1 MASFQFPRM
10 FATQG
15 GNVSSGCCPE
25 PQWQTTCNQ
34 KNIYFLGHHIYLITI
49 YWTRWSVTGILTPHP
64 QMLSQP
70 LSRNHAMSG
79 KLNMV
84 VHVGLSAV
92 RLQNWWTRKIG
103 LQYWSLQFWSQN
115 IKLVP
120 CCKAI
125 SNPRTLL
132 NTWKFREEA
141 KAAIERKPAAIFH
154 RFPQGLRRRLLSHQ
168 LRDSRMRFRRYQ
180 PFSAEGVHCAIQ
192 KAVRRLGRFQVFQV
206 TAGHSNTAYQTLSP
220 FTNISNMCLQ
230 HVEHISASVHVP
242 LMLPNLS
249 NPFQSFPAEAAA
261 GGSGKNGRSR
271 PGEFGPGA
279 PHHGTTSQ
287 LGSAGCR
294 DDDEQHVADKAQHDL
309 GRCCWTWRHRA
320 QPESHMT

>member
-79 KLNMV
+79 KLNMA

-103 LQYWSLQFWSQN
+103 FQYWSLQFWSQN

-141 KAAIERKPAAIFH
+141 KAAIERKPAAMLQFSIGFLKAWEEGC
-154 RFPQGLRRRLLSHQ
+154 FPTSCATAGWDSADTNLSPRRVSIVP
-168 LRDSRMRFRRYQ
+168 SKRRCD
-180 PFSAEGVHCAIQ
+180 AWEGM
-192 KAVRRLGRFQVFQV
+192 GRFQV
-206 TAGHSNTAYQTLSP
+206 TAGHSNTVVTLCHPSQTYQ
-220 FTNISNMCLQ
+220 NISNMCLQ

-242 LMLPNLS
+242 LMLPNIS
-249 NPFQSFPAEAAA
+249 DPFQLRLQQGVLEKMEDPDLANSALDRPIMAPPA
-261 GGSGKNGRSR
+261 SWVQGRWWTARGWQSTTR
-271 PGEFGPGA
+271 PWA
-279 PHHGTTSQ
+279 
-287 LGSAGCR
+287 LLLNM
-294 DDDEQHVADKAQHDL
+294 KA
-309 GRCCWTWRHRA
+309 
-320 QPESHMT
+320 